1 MKVLFLIISIFF
13 ISSPTW
19 SETVTIDDLK
29 EKNGFYYKKFNIFS
43 PLDFLYRFTGIVESF
58 YENGNLR
65 NKVNYK
71 DAEPKGL
78 IEWYYEN
85 GQLEK
90 KGNYKEGLREDGL
103 WEFYYKNGQLLEKG
117 NFKDG
122 RKDGTWEYFY
132 KNGQLSSSGNWKDN
146 NPDGLWEEYHLSLI
160 HI

>member
-13 ISSPTW
+13 ISSPSW

-71 DAEPKGL
+71 DGEPKGL

-103 WEFYYKNGQLLEKG
+103 WGFYYKNGQLSYKY
-117 NFKDG
+117 NYKDG
-122 RKDGTWEYFY
+122 KKDGVWVNFNQDGFLKKTET
-132 KNGQLSSSGNWKDN
+132 WKDGEKI
-146 NPDGLWEEYHLSLI
+146 D
-160 HI
+160 

>member
-1 MKVLFLIISIFF
+1 MKVLFLVISIFF
-13 ISSPTW
+13 ISSPSW

-29 EKNGFYYKKFNIFS
+29 EKNGFYYKKFSIFS
-43 PLDFLYRFTGIVESF
+43 PLDFLYRFTGIVDSY

-71 DAEPKGL
+71 EGEPKGL

-103 WEFYYKNGQLLEKG
+103 WE
-117 NFKDG
+117 
-122 RKDGTWEYFY
+122 YFY
-132 KNGQLSSSGNWKDN
+132 KNGQLSYKYNYKNGKKDGVWVNFNQDGSLKKTETWKDGEKI
-146 NPDGLWEEYHLSLI
+146 D
-160 HI
+160 

>member
-1 MKVLFLIISIFF
+1 MKILFLIISIFF
-13 ISSPTW
+13 ISSTSW

-43 PLDFLYRFTGIVESF
+43 PLDFLYRFTGIVES
-58 YENGNLR
+58 
-65 NKVNYK
+65 
-71 DAEPKGL
+71 
-78 IEWYYEN
+78 YYEN

-132 KNGQLSSSGNWKDN
+132 KNGQLSSKGNWKDN
-146 NPDGLWEEYHLSLI
+146 NPDGLWEEYHKNGQLSYKYNYKDGKKDVFG
-160 HI
+160 

>member
-13 ISSPTW
+13 ISSPSW

-29 EKNGFYYKKFNIFS
+29 EKNGFYYKKFSIFS
-43 PLDFLYRFTGIVESF
+43 PLNFLFGFTGIVESY

-71 DAEPKGL
+71 DGEPKGL

-103 WEFYYKNGQLLEKG
+103 WEFYYK
-117 NFKDG
+117 D
-122 RKDGTWEYFY
+122 
-132 KNGQLSSSGNWKDN
+132 GQLSYKYNYKDGKKDGVWVNFNQDGSLKKTETWKDGEKI
-146 NPDGLWEEYHLSLI
+146 D
-160 HI
+160 

>member
-13 ISSPTW
+13 ISSPSW
-19 SETVTIDDLK
+19 SETVTIDELK
-29 EKNGFYYKKFNIFS
+29 EKNGFYYKKFNSFY
-43 PLDFLYRFTGIVESF
+43 PLDFLYRFTGMVETY

-71 DAEPKGL
+71 DGEPKGL

-103 WEFYYKNGQLLEKG
+103 WEFYYKNGQL
-117 NFKDG
+117 
-122 RKDGTWEYFY
+122 
-132 KNGQLSSSGNWKDN
+132 SSKGNWKDN
-146 NPDGLWEEYHLSLI
+146 NPDGLWEEYHRNGQLSYKYNYKDGKKDVFG
-160 HI
+160 

>member
-13 ISSPTW
+13 ISSPSW

-43 PLDFLYRFTGIVESF
+43 PLDFLYRFTGIVESY

-71 DAEPKGL
+71 DGEPKGL

-90 KGNYKEGLREDGL
+90 KG
-103 WEFYYKNGQLLEKG
+103 
-117 NFKDG
+117 FKSKIPLFILFSKFLTV
-122 RKDGTWEYFY
+122 RT
-132 KNGQLSSSGNWKDN
+132 LSSV
-146 NPDGLWEEYHLSLI
+146 
-160 HI
+160 

>member
-13 ISSPTW
+13 ISSPSW

-29 EKNGFYYKKFNIFS
+29 EKNGFYYKKFSIFS
-43 PLDFLYRFTGIVESF
+43 HLDFLYRFIGIVESY

-71 DAEPKGL
+71 EGEPKGL

-103 WEFYYKNGQLLEKG
+103 WEFYYK
-117 NFKDG
+117 D
-122 RKDGTWEYFY
+122 
-132 KNGQLSSSGNWKDN
+132 GQLSYKYNYKDGKKDGVWVNFNQDGSLKKTETWKDGEKI
-146 NPDGLWEEYHLSLI
+146 D
-160 HI
+160 

>member
-1 MKVLFLIISIFF
+1 MKVLFLVISIFF
-13 ISSPTW
+13 ISSPSW

-29 EKNGFYYKKFNIFS
+29 EKNGFYYKKFSIFS
-43 PLDFLYRFTGIVESF
+43 PLDFLYRFTGIVESY

-71 DAEPKGL
+71 EGEPKGL

-103 WEFYYKNGQLLEKG
+103 WEYFYKNGQLLEKG

-132 KNGQLSSSGNWKDN
+132 KNGQLSSKGNWKDN
-146 NPDGLWEEYHLSLI
+146 NPDGL
-160 HI
+160 